1 MVRVGDI
8 LAWGLLLASIFLF
21 GVSYNLENWFLKFV
35 GLLSSVLIFIS
46 EFVYLYQNKFKWR

>member
-35 GLLSSVLIFIS
+35 GLVSSVLIFIS
-46 EFVYLYQNKFKWR
+46 EFVYLYRNKFKWR